1 MDPRL
6 VPKSRQC
13 PAHEVR
19 AQARFHTDDA
29 RRQPLERIFEAQSFA
44 FDLPT
49 QGNPSIGAQSDEVK
63 DLLAD
68 VDADHRR

>member
-29 RRQPLERIFEAQSFA
+29 FA